1 MRAPKKYLLA
11 VVTGLALCAGAGIL
25 MFPGELS
32 EAVRSSVDGCLEVV
46 IPALFA
52 FTVLA
57 VYLQRSGIYRVAL
70 KPLTVPLS
78 RLLRLPEELCA
89 VFLLSNIGGYPVG
102 SKLLTGLVRSGR
114 LSRKDASRL
123 LCCCY
128 GSGPS
133 FVIGTAGMQVFGS
146 AAAGGIIFGACVLSS
161 MVIAVA
167 VCRFGEPVELSGGES
182 SFDLGTECFISSVD
196 IGARVMYTVCIMSVA
211 FSAVTAMLDSVGITG
226 AAAGL
231 LGKLG
236 LGGNSDRLIP
246 ALLEVTQV
254 RRFIPEGAVAPL
266 CAAAL
271 SFGGVCVLMQV
282 AALTS
287 GELSLKPL
295 LISRLPAGLMSAIA
309 ALPADKFASALE
321 ECSANSAAAGQA
333 FSVNAGLSVCVLI
346 MAGMLIFFVEGG
358 SRKKY
363 KGGR

>member
-25 MFPGELS
+25 MFPGELA
-32 EAVRSSVDGCLEVV
+32 EAVRSSVEGCLEVV

-102 SKLLTGLVRSGR
+102 AKLLTGLVRSGR

-146 AAAGGIIFGACVLSS
+146 SAAGGIIFGACVLSS

-196 IGARVMYTVCIMSVA
+196 IGARVMYTVCVMSVA

-226 AAAGL
+226 SAAGL

-236 LGGNSDRLIP
+236 LGGNSDRLLP

-254 RRFIPEGAVAPL
+254 RRFIPEGAAAPL

-282 AALTS
+282 AALTG

-309 ALPADKFASALE
+309 ALPADKSASALE

-346 MAGMLIFFVEGG
+346 MAGMLIFFVEEG